1 MWITIAIPST
11 TPRQVTSH
19 GRSPPPCM
27 AQLASREKALS
38 ALFAWTVVRDPPWPV
53 LRACNR
59 CGGFA
64 AAHLADDDVIGPVPQ
79 GVAHE
84 VADRDG
90 PLLQPARL
98 EPDAV
103 RRINP
108 QLKRVLDG
116 HDPLIIGEQFN
127 ERVEQRRLAV
137 PGPAAHED
145 IPAEEDL
152 VACGSTD
159 ADRKEAR
166 RDHAVVP
173 VVSLEKVNPPEPF
186 HVPTDFGLD
195 SSVVGERRV
204 ETGAAV
210 LILEDPVEVVAA
222 EIAKPRPP
230 PEVVGAYRGQ
240 GSIHPGG
247 PRIDFW
253 SERSRP

>member
-19 GRSPPPCM
+19 GRSPPALHGTARQP
-27 AQLASREKALS
+27 REGALG
-38 ALFAWTVVRDPPWPV
+38 VVRVDGGQGSAV
-53 LRACNR
+53 AGVEGLQQV
-59 CGGFA
+59 GGFA